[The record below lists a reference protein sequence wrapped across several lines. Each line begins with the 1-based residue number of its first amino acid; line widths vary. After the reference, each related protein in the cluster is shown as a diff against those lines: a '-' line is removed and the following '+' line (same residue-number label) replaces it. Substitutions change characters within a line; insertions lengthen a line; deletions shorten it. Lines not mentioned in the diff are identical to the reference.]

1 MKKTYETPCADKIAF
16 NYRDQVVAAS
26 GDDISGGGGTGFPT
40 ITIISGTPTC
50 QILNAVV
57 FGYDLS
63 FCSRNA

>member
-26 GDDISGGGGTGFPT
+26 GDDISGGGTGYPT
-40 ITIISGTPTC
+40 ITILSGSPTC
-50 QILNAVV
+50 NIMNAVV
-57 FGYDLS
+57 LGYDLG

>member
-26 GDDISGGGGTGFPT
+26 GDDISGGGNPT
-40 ITIISGTPTC
+40 ITLLSGSPTC
-50 QILNAVV
+50 NILNSVV